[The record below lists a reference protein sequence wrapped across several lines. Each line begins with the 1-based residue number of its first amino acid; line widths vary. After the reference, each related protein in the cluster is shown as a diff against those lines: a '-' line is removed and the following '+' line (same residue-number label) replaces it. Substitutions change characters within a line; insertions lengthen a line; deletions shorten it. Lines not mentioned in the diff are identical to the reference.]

1 MVVFLRRRIVHELF
15 FILCKHFHAQF
26 FQIFILE
33 VLCFFQN
40 IRVHLLRLFRRR
52 FNKIADVHRIIGRP
66 LPDSHHA
73 KLLEAVPLCYSRS
86 DLNDIPLFNLRQRR
100 KLFVGNIPLFSG
112 DFTGLVAQ
120 HQIQILFFIG
130 ADFHSNGFYHKKV
143 RHFLRGPD
151 IRDINLFHSDG
162 SLPKR

>member
-1 MVVFLRRRIVHELF
+1 MSFSLF
-15 FILCKHFHAQF
+15 SVSIFTHSF

-40 IRVHLLRLFRRR
+40 IRVHLLRLFRCR
-52 FNKIADVHRIIGRP
+52 FNKS
-66 LPDSHHA
+66 LMS
-73 KLLEAVPLCYSRS
+73 
-86 DLNDIPLFNLRQRR
+86 
-100 KLFVGNIPLFSG
+100 
-112 DFTGLVAQ
+112 TGSLVALCRIRITRNCLRPF
-120 HQIQILFFIG
+120 HSVTAARILMISPSLILDSDGSSSSETSHFFPEISPVLSPSIRSRYWFFIG